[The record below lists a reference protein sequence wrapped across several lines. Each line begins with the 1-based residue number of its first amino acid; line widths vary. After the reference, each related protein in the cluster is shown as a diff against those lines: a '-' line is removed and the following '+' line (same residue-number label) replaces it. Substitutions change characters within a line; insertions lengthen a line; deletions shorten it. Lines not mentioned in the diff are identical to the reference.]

1 MVIKDTITAFPA
13 NLGKGC
19 PSVVILVDVDKDR
32 VLDTVVFM
40 NRGVYFRFSVV
51 GRMPP
56 HPAKDYDLHSAAR
69 ESREKGA
76 KTVGRRLKD

>member
-56 HPAKDYDLHSAAR
+56 HPAKDYDLHSAAGR
-69 ESREKGA
+69 AEKR
-76 KTVGRRLKD
+76 VPRRLGEG